1 LRRLDANCNYNA
13 DVNQVR
19 DAVKS
24 AKRIL
29 LYVHGIIG
37 DTSVMAASGY
47 RPKPVRQPALE
58 AVGQLY
64 DVVLTFDYENL
75 NTSIEANA
83 RSLKQRLEAVGLG
96 AGHNKT
102 LDIVAHSM
110 GGLVSRWFIEREG
123 GNAIVQRLVMLG
135 TPNAGSPWP
144 TIQDFAGAAIG
155 LGLNALTTVVWP
167 AKVLGGL
174 VSAVEKIDVALDQMQ
189 PGSDF
194 LKSLAASPDPG
205 ISYTVLAGNTS
216 IIAAALAPDAG
227 KKSCVERLFA
237 SLRLRPAVHKAI
249 SLAFYNKPNDVAVS
263 VESIRKLPDGRTQ
276 AIAVREVA
284 SDHMSYF
291 TTEAGLQALA
301 DALHVPVSVQ

>member
-1 LRRLDANCNYNA
+1 M
-13 DVNQVR
+13 R
-19 DAVKS
+19 DAVTS
-24 AKRIL
+24 ARRIL

-37 DTSVMAASGY
+37 DTSAMAASGY

-58 AVGQLY
+58 AVGKRY
-64 DVVLTFDYENL
+64 DVVLTFDYENI
-75 NTSIEANA
+75 NTPIEANA

-96 AGHNKT
+96 AGHGKT

-135 TPNAGSPWP
+135 TPNSGSPWP
-144 TIQDFAGAAIG
+144 RIQDFAGAAIG

-167 AKVLGGL
+167 AKVLGSL
-174 VSAVEKIDVALDQMQ
+174 VAAVEKIDDGLDQMQ
-189 PGSDF
+189 PGSEF
-194 LKSLAASPDPG
+194 LKNLATSPDPG
-205 ISYTVLAGNTS
+205 IPYTVLAGNTS
-216 IIAAALAPDAG
+216 IIPAALAPEDG
-227 KKSCVERLFA
+227 KKSRVERLFA
-237 SLRLRPAVHKAI
+237 SLRLRPAAYKAI

-263 VESIRKLPDGRTQ
+263 VESIGQLPAGRTQ

-301 DALHVPVSVQ
+301 DALHVPVPVQRRRSTSRSDV